1 MEKRIPRGFFAVFTM
16 IAVAFALCLGTASPA
31 FAANMPVQGGA
42 MTFDKYLVMDANANV
57 PNVTFKFTIA
67 KGGPVSASG
76 GNPAIYAGVVTPTA
90 PTVNDAV
97 FAPNDLTT
105 PGTPGSSGTSGSK
118 YATKKVTVDFSGVT
132 FDAPGIY
139 RYVITETAQSQ
150 DGITNDKTTTRT
162 VDVYVAYKT
171 GSGTELE
178 VVGHVMYSGTKTDN
192 TGLEAGKSKGFTN
205 AYATK
210 DLTLEK
216 QVTGNQGDRD
226 KYFAFTVSISGAAA
240 GTVYDVNFDNAE
252 KDLIVGGQSK
262 SNPETLT
269 VGEDG
274 RVSGTYY
281 LKHGQSIIIQ
291 GLTPDTDYTI
301 TETNYGADGYTT
313 TNTVD
318 LEDSEEGLTTGGQDM
333 GNEDHKVVFT
343 NHKEGDVPTGVLL
356 ETGPF
361 ILMGAVVLAA
371 LIALLATGRR
381 RARR

>member
-31 FAANMPVQGGA
+31 FAANTPAQGGK
-42 MTFDKYLVMDANANV
+42 MTFNKYLVMDANANV

-105 PGTPGSSGTSGSK
+105 PGTPGSSVTSGSK

-139 RYVITETAQSQ
+139 RYVITETAHSQ
-150 DGITNDKTTTRT
+150 DGISNDTTTTRT

-171 GSGTELE
+171 DPGTELE
-178 VVGHVMYSGTKTDN
+178 VADYVMYSGTKTDN
-192 TGLEAGKSKGFTN
+192 TDLEADKSDGFTN
-205 AYATK
+205 EYATK

-226 KYFAFTVSISGAAA
+226 KYFEFTVSISNAVP
-240 GTVYDVNFDNAE
+240 GTVYDV
-252 KDLIVGGQSK
+252 DLAGADPRPNVDGETKTNQG
-262 SNPETLT
+262 TLT
-269 VGEDG
+269 ATGSTV
-274 RVSGTYY
+274 TAKYY
-281 LKHGQSIIIQ
+281 LKDDQKIVIK
-291 GLTPDTDYTI
+291 GLTPGTDYNI
-301 TETNYGADGYTT
+301 TEGDYSGDGYATT
-313 TNTVD
+313 HTVD
-318 LEDSEEGLTTGGQDM
+318 LAPSQEGRTTGDKGM
-333 GNEDHKVVFT
+333 GNNDHEVVFT
-343 NHKEGDVPTGVLL
+343 NHKEGAVPTGVLL

-361 ILMGAVVLAA
+361 ILLGAVVLAA

-381 RARR
+381 CARR

>member
-31 FAANMPVQGGA
+31 FAANTPAQGGK
-42 MTFDKYLVMDANANV
+42 MTFNKYLVMDANANV

-67 KGGPVSASG
+67 QGKAVSASG

-90 PTVNDAV
+90 PTVKDAV
-97 FAPNDLTT
+97 FAPNDSKT
-105 PGTPGSSGTSGSK
+105 PGTPDNPGATDSK
-118 YATKKVTVDFSGVT
+118 YAAKEVTVDFRGVT

-150 DGITNDKTTTRT
+150 DGITNDKRATRT

-171 GSGTELE
+171 GPGTELE
-178 VVGHVMYSGTKTDN
+178 VVDCVMYSGTKTDN
-192 TGLEAGKSKGFTN
+192 TDLEADKSKGFTN

-210 DLTLEK
+210 DLALEK

-226 KYFAFTVSISGAAA
+226 KYFEFTVSISNAVA
-240 GTVYDVNFDNAE
+240 GTVYNV
-252 KDLIVGGQSK
+252 DLTRADPSPNVDGETKTNQG
-262 SNPETLT
+262 TLT
-269 VGEDG
+269 ATGG
-274 RVSGTYY
+274 TLTATYY
-281 LKHGQSIIIQ
+281 LKDDQKIVIK
-291 GLTPDTDYTI
+291 GLTQGTDYNI
-301 TETNYGADGYTT
+301 TEVNYSADGYAT

-318 LEDSEEGLTTGGQDM
+318 SAPSQEGHTTGTKDM
-333 GNEDHKVVFT
+333 GNRDHEVVFT
-343 NHKEGDVPTGVLL
+343 NNKEGTVPTGILL

-361 ILMGAVVLAA
+361 ILLGAVVLAA

-381 RARR
+381 CARR

>member
-31 FAANMPVQGGA
+31 FAANMPAQGGA

-171 GSGTELE
+171 GTELE
-178 VVGHVMYSGTKTDN
+178 VAGYVMYLGTKTDN
-192 TGLEAGKSKGFTN
+192 TGLKAGKSKGFTN
-205 AYATK
+205 EYVTK

-226 KYFAFTVSISGAAA
+226 KYFEFTVSISNAVA
-240 GTVYDVNFDNAE
+240 GTVYGVDLTGAE
-252 KDLIVGGQSK
+252 ASPNVDGETKTNQG
-262 SNPETLT
+262 TLT
-269 VGEDG
+269 ATGGSV
-274 RVSGTYY
+274 TAKYY
-281 LKHGQSIIIQ
+281 LKDDQKIVIK
-291 GLTPDTDYTI
+291 GLTPGTDYII
-301 TETNYGADGYTT
+301 TEGDYSGDGYAT

-318 LEDSEEGLTTGGQDM
+318 LAPSQEGLTTGIKDM

-343 NHKEGDVPTGVLL
+343 NDKEGTVPTGILL

-361 ILMGAVVLAA
+361 ILLGAVVLAA

-381 RARR
+381 CARR